1 MKALIDTCVVIDFL
15 QRREPFDK
23 DAVQIMR
30 LAAMNQF
37 TGCITAKSATD
48 IYYLNHRATHSDKES
63 RTKLNQLLA
72 IIGLLDTSAEDIF
85 HAISS
90 DTSDFEDAVMI
101 ETARRF
107 AQLNSLYCVCG
118 SCDTVMLMC
127 RRYVHTCKSPSW
139 AKNKTDCLLTTIG
152 LCIIYSFVCGGTGA
166 AVAAGNSRKAAQEG
180 ASLLYGIGGPALL
193 DAGQKRSAG
202 KRGNI
207 AERTEYP

>member
-1 MKALIDTCVVIDFL
+1 MVYKSDNPEHLGILIALYCGLRIGEVYALQWGDLNLEDDPDGCYAGGSPGRTAGSYMKALIDTCVVIDFL

-101 ETARRF
+101 ETARRSGIDCIVTRN
-107 AQLNSLYCVCG
+107 QKDYE
-118 SCDTVMLMC
+118 
-127 RRYVHTCKSPSW
+127 KSPV
-139 AKNKTDCLLTTIG
+139 TV
-152 LCIIYSFVCGGTGA
+152 YS
-166 AVAAGNSRKAAQEG
+166 
-180 ASLLYGIGGPALL
+180 PAEFLRIL
-193 DAGQKRSAG
+193 EDDA
-202 KRGNI
+202 I
-207 AERTEYP
+207 

>member
-101 ETARRF
+101 ETARRSGIDCIVTRN
-107 AQLNSLYCVCG
+107 QKDYE
-118 SCDTVMLMC
+118 
-127 RRYVHTCKSPSW
+127 KSPV
-139 AKNKTDCLLTTIG
+139 TV
-152 LCIIYSFVCGGTGA
+152 YSPTEFL
-166 AVAAGNSRKAAQEG
+166 RILED
-180 ASLLYGIGGPALL
+180 
-193 DAGQKRSAG
+193 DA
-202 KRGNI
+202 I
-207 AERTEYP
+207 